1 MTKKTKFIN
10 GVCQQ
15 LLFSPKGDIEGV
27 LIRENGAVVQV
38 SMSPQTGAIFA
49 RFSAAGSRVCVVAEP
64 DHSPK
69 TKGGQHPVYEFES
82 FADAAGHAIDPPPED
97 SGMTTIDGV
106 VATLHFAR
114 HGQPN
119 GVVLETGE
127 FIHLRPHGMAQS
139 LLKVGA
145 AVRAVGDV
153 RMTLLGNRL
162 LDAHEI
168 NGIEIA

>member
-1 MTKKTKFIN
+1 MSKHAKFIN

-27 LIRENGAVVQV
+27 LVREDGAVVQV
-38 SMSPQTGAIFA
+38 SMSAETGAIFA
-49 RFSAAGSRVCVVAEP
+49 RVSCAGSRVSVIAEP

-69 TKGGQHPVYEFES
+69 TKDGQHPVYQFES
-82 FADAAGHAIDPPPED
+82 FADAAGRAIEPPEGD
-97 SGMTTIDGV
+97 SALTAIHGV

-127 FIHLRPHGMAQS
+127 FIHLRPSGMAQID
-139 LLKVGA
+139 LDVGA
-145 AVRAVGDV
+145 AVNAVGDV
-153 RMTLLGNRL
+153 RVTLLGNRL
-162 LDAHEI
+162 LDAHKV
-168 NGIEIA
+168 NGIELA